1 MHSDRVGLGS
11 ARPGSLATLPTT
23 GVVVGEDSWWESSR
37 DGRQTTNVGRLCQSR
52 WSVRRSA

>member
-23 GVVVGEDSWWESSR
+23 GVVVGEDSWWESYP
-37 DGRQTTNVGRLCQSR
+37 GRTTDH
-52 WSVRRSA
+52 